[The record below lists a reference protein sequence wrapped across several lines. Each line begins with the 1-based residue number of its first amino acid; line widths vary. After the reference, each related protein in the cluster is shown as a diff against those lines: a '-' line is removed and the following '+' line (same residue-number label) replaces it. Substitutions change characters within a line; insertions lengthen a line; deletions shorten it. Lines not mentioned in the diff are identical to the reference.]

1 MLRDRVDRN
10 WTVIDMSRCAETH
23 LIFIVLAISFL
34 AIVCPVKAA
43 GDFWETKAT
52 LPQGGAVYGAVAVE
66 GKIYAFGA
74 YHHNANTYYT
84 SGKYDPATNTWIS
97 IPPMPTLRIEF
108 ATAVHENKIYI
119 IGGKE
124 NRGAASLSTVEV
136 YDPATNSWTSRT
148 SMPTARDSIQANVV
162 NGKIYVISGEISL
175 IEPHPGAIFSD
186 ATEVYD
192 PKLDT
197 WSSAANIPNHVAGYA
212 SAVLDN
218 KIYIIG
224 GATEEPP
231 VGWHRVNT
239 TQIYEPET
247 DKWRYGASS
256 PYALELAVA
265 CATTGEMAPKRIYVF
280 DGYGDKP
287 ADLNLV
293 YEPISDEWTS
303 CAKQSFYG
311 EVAVAGLH
319 DIIYVIGGSYSELSN
334 YDPWGYNA
342 NPDPVYNPPPPFP
355 SVNYKYTP
363 MGYGT
368 SDLTAPNIVVVSPEN
383 KEYTSDKIS
392 VNFTANEPTNWTA
405 YRLDGQQ
412 ITAIEGN
419 ITLNGLKSG
428 SHNMTLYAIDAAG
441 NTAASETIKFTI
453 VKEPDALPTTA
464 IAVASVASATIALA
478 GLMLYFKKRKH

>member
-1 MLRDRVDRN
+1 MVM
-10 WTVIDMSRCAETH
+10 DMSKCAKIH
-23 LIFIVLAISFL
+23 LVFIVLAASFL
-34 AIVCPVKAA
+34 AIVWPVKAA

-52 LPQGGAVYGAVAVE
+52 MPQGGAVYGAAAVE

-74 YHHNANTYYT
+74 YYYNGTTYYT
-84 SGKYDPATNTWIS
+84 SGKYDPVTDTWITIS
-97 IPPMPTLRIEF
+97 PIPTPRIEF
-108 ATAVHENKIYI
+108 ATAVYENKIYV

-124 NRGAASLSTVEV
+124 SRASLSTVEV

-148 SMPTARDSIQANVV
+148 SMPTARDSMQANVV
-162 NGKIYVISGEISL
+162 NGKIYVISGQISL
-175 IEPHPGAIFSD
+175 SEAHPGAIFSD

-192 PKLDT
+192 PKSDT
-197 WSSAANIPNHVAGYA
+197 WSSAAVIPNHVAGYA

-231 VGWHRVNT
+231 VGWHRVNI
-239 TQIYEPET
+239 TQIYNPVT
-247 DKWRYGASS
+247 DKWSFGAPV

-280 DGYGDKP
+280 DGYGDKQ

-293 YEPISDEWTS
+293 YEPISDEWTF

-311 EVAVAGLH
+311 AVAVAGLN
-319 DIIYVIGGSYSELSN
+319 DVMYVIGGSYSELSN

-355 SVNYKYTP
+355 AVNCQYTP
-363 MGYGT
+363 IGYGT

-383 KEYTSDKIS
+383 KDYSSDKIS
-392 VNFTANEPTNWTA
+392 VNFIVNEPTDWTA
-405 YRLDGQQ
+405 YCLDGQQ

-419 ITLNGLKSG
+419 ITLNGLTSG
-428 SHNMTLYAIDAAG
+428 SHSMTLYARDTSG

-453 VKEPDALPTTA
+453 VKELDSFPTTA
-464 IAVASVASATIALA
+464 IVAASVATAAIALA
-478 GLMLYFKKRKH
+478 GLILYFKKRKH